1 MFYFLCFLLMRDAL
15 KRIGVITAFGTF
27 SWYLIYSL
35 IMQKPI
41 VLPEYQHMNFV
52 FCVVLIVISLY
63 ISIFY
68 GIYPIHVRFSRAT
81 LFVLGIS
88 AIVMWKTVFL
98 NDPMNDAYFGDL
110 SCVVGVLLLIIW
122 PTNFIMTSGVKKKR
136 EEKNLEIIEV

>member
-1 MFYFLCFLLMRDAL
+1 MRDAL

-27 SWYLIYSL
+27 SGYLIYSL

-88 AIVMWKTVFL
+88 AIVMGKTVFL

-110 SCVVGVLLLIIW
+110 SCVVGVLLLIIG